1 MNFRTGFCCVGKAEI
16 RVEPVAAWVRVFL
29 GDDIYLIAHL
39 ELIGERH
46 NASAHFGTDT
56 TMTDFTV
63 NGVGKIQRRG
73 ACGQIYHFTFRRKD
87 IHAIIKHLAA

>member
-1 MNFRTGFCCVGKAEI
+1 MNFRTGFCRVSKAKI
-16 RVEPVAAWVRVFL
+16 RVKPVAARVRVFL
-29 GDDIYLIAHL
+29 GDDIHLIAHL

-46 NASAHFGTDT
+46 NASAHFGADT
-56 TMTDFTV
+56 TVTNFTV

-73 ACGQIYHFTFRRKD
+73 AGWQIHYFSFRRKD